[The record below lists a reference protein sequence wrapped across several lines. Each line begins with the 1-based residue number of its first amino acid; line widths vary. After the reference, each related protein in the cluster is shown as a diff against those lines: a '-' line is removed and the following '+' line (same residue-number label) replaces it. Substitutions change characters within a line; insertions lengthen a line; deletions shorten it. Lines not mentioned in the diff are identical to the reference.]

1 MRKPT
6 IIKHI
11 QRIIEEWGAFGSG
24 EVEGSLGETYS
35 PCVNSM
41 GNLVALAEN
50 FYSDDVEV
58 NVYNPSGFSSDPIDT
73 YNVSYEDLGKDVLLE
88 ILTLAEQYEADQLK
102 TEKRCA
108 N

>member
-11 QRIIEEWGAFGSG
+11 KRIIEEWGAFGSG

-41 GNLVALAEN
+41 GGLVALAEYFN
-50 FYSDDVEV
+50 LNEVEV
-58 NVYNPSGFSSDPIDT
+58 NVYDPESFSSDAMHT
-73 YNVSYEDLGKDVLLE
+73 YTVSYEDLSKDALKE
-88 ILTLAEQYEADQLK
+88 ILDLCDQYDVNNFK
-102 TEKRCA
+102 TKQRCE

>member
-11 QRIIEEWGAFGSG
+11 KRIIEKWGAFGSG

-41 GNLVALAEN
+41 GNLVALAEYFKPN
-50 FYSDDVEV
+50 EVEV
-58 NVYNPSGFSSDPIDT
+58 CIYNPSGFSCDPIDT
-73 YNVSYEDLGKDVLLE
+73 YIVSYEDLSKDALEE
-88 ILTLAEQYEADQLK
+88 ILTLAEQYEADQIK

>member
-11 QRIIEEWGAFGSG
+11 KRIIEKWGAFGSG
-24 EVEGSLGETYS
+24 EIEGSLGETYS

-41 GNLVALAEN
+41 GGLVALAEYFKPN
-50 FYSDDVEV
+50 EVEV
-58 NVYNPSGFSSDPIDT
+58 NVYDPESFSSDAMHT
-73 YNVSYEDLGKDVLLE
+73 YTVSYEDLSKDALEE
-88 ILTLAEQYEADQLK
+88 ILDLCDQYDVNNFK
-102 TEKRCA
+102 TKQRCE

>member
-11 QRIIEEWGAFGSG
+11 KRIIEEWGAFGSG
-24 EVEGSLGETYS
+24 EIEGSLGETYS

-41 GNLVALAEN
+41 GGLVALAEYFKPN
-50 FYSDDVEV
+50 EVEV
-58 NVYNPSGFSSDPIDT
+58 NVYDPESFSSDAMHT
-73 YNVSYEDLGKDVLLE
+73 YTVSYEDLSKDALEE
-88 ILTLAEQYEADQLK
+88 ILTLAEQYEADQIK
-102 TEKRCA
+102 TEKRCE

>member
-11 QRIIEEWGAFGSG
+11 KRIIEEWGAFGSG

-41 GNLVALAEN
+41 GGLVALAEYFN
-50 FYSDDVEV
+50 LNEVEV
-58 NVYNPSGFSSDPIDT
+58 NVYDPESFSSDAMHT
-73 YNVSYEDLGKDVLLE
+73 YTVSYEDLSKDALEE
-88 ILTLAEQYEADQLK
+88 ILDLCDQYDVNNFK
-102 TEKRCA
+102 TKQRCE

>member
-11 QRIIEEWGAFGSG
+11 KRIIEEWGAFGSG
-24 EVEGSLGETYS
+24 ETCSGETYS

-41 GNLVALAEN
+41 GGLVALAEYFN
-50 FYSDDVEV
+50 LNEVEV
-58 NVYNPSGFSSDPIDT
+58 NVYDPESFSSDAMHT
-73 YNVSYEDLGKDVLLE
+73 YTVSYEGLSKDALEE
-88 ILTLAEQYEADQLK
+88 ILTLAEQSDADQIK